1 MKNDIKVI
9 ENKFVTNMGNGT
21 VAGAH
26 LQALVADMITSGD
39 SRHMAS
45 AIARLNVKGDK
56 QGSNAVREI
65 VGTIFVGAKMKRA
78 KDKKTIVIA
87 IKDAKTDDAAMA
99 RLTQAV
105 EDKLSIRSTMVKRV
119 KGSTEKDA
127 FVLPDFAAK
136 LVKRM
141 EKQNIS
147 KAALIAAI
155 QAA

>member
-26 LQALVADMITSGD
+26 LQALVADMISSGD

-65 VGTIFVGAKMKRA
+65 VGGAKMKRA
-78 KDKKTIVIA
+78 NDKKTIVIA

-119 KGSTEKDA
+119 KGDTEKDA